1 MTCGV
6 LCFTPTSS
14 GHTGVNTPQ
23 IGFHDPQALHKGASG
38 STKKEPNGSFLEG
51 KADHQMHCPFCRSDD
66 TRVID
71 SRTNDD
77 GTNVRR
83 RRQCTDCNRRFTTVE
98 NAVLLVIKRNGVV
111 EAFDRS
117 KIINGVKKACQGRPV
132 SDADLAILASKV
144 EENLRLG
151 GFAEIDAHDIGLA
164 VLSPLRELDEIA
176 YMRYASVYRSFE
188 SLQDFETEIAMLR
201 AGLIGE
207 VAAASTT
214 ESNISVSDR
223 DGSASLQKQ

>member
-1 MTCGV
+1 
-6 LCFTPTSS
+6 
-14 GHTGVNTPQ
+14 
-23 IGFHDPQALHKGASG
+23 
-38 STKKEPNGSFLEG
+38 
-51 KADHQMHCPFCRSDD
+51 MHCPFCRSDD

-132 SDADLAILASKV
+132 
-144 EENLRLG
+144 
-151 GFAEIDAHDIGLA
+151 
-164 VLSPLRELDEIA
+164 
-176 YMRYASVYRSFE
+176 
-188 SLQDFETEIAMLR
+188 
-201 AGLIGE
+201 
-207 VAAASTT
+207 
-214 ESNISVSDR
+214 
-223 DGSASLQKQ
+223 